1 MAEKQ
6 QSESDDD
13 KTEEPSQQRL
23 EDFRKEGQVAQSKE
37 LTSLFV
43 LLATLGVMY
52 GMGPSLAGGFM
63 DFMRRLLAESA
74 ATELTPEKAR
84 TLMILCLGESARLV
98 LPIAAAG
105 FVAGV
110 AGSVAQFG
118 FLYTW
123 APLAPQMSRVNPLS
137 GFMRIAS
144 MSSLME
150 GLKSIL
156 KLVAVVSVTW
166 MLLKS
171 EILGSTSM
179 TDMDSA
185 AFLEY
190 MGGSAFRLIGGVCIG
205 LFVVAAL
212 DFAYQ
217 KYRYHKSLMMTKQE
231 LKQEHKQREGDPLLK
246 ARIRSLQRERARK
259 RMFQEIPKAD
269 VVVTNP
275 THFAVALKYDAE
287 KMAAP
292 RVVAKGADL
301 VAQRIKEVARKNGVP
316 LVENVPLARALHKSV
331 KVGGSVPRSLYQA
344 VAEVLAYVYRL
355 KGRTKL

>member
-6 QSESDDD
+6 QSESDDE

-52 GMGPSLAGGFM
+52 GMGPSLTGGFM
-63 DFMRRLLAESA
+63 DFMRRIFAESA
-74 ATELTPEKAR
+74 GTELNSAKAGE
-84 TLMILCLGESARLV
+84 LLLLCLGESARLI
-98 LPIAAAG
+98 LPVAAAG

-118 FLYTW
+118 LLYTW
-123 APLAPQMSRVNPLS
+123 APLAPQLSRINPLS
-137 GFMRIAS
+137 GFQRIAS
-144 MSSLME
+144 TSSLVE
-150 GLKSIL
+150 GAKSVF
-156 KLVAVVSVTW
+156 KLVAVVAVTW
-166 MLLKS
+166 MMLKS
-171 EILGSTSM
+171 EILATASM
-179 TDMDSA
+179 SDMDSA
-185 AFLEY
+185 SFLSY
-190 MGGSAFRLIGGVCIG
+190 MGSTAFRLIGGVCVG
-205 LFVVAAL
+205 LFVVAFL

-217 KYRYHKSLMMTKQE
+217 KYRYRKSLMMTKAE

-259 RMFQEIPKAD
+259 RMFQEVPKAD

-292 RVVAKGADL
+292 KVVAKGADL

-316 LVENVPLARALHKSV
+316 LVENVPLARALHKHV